1 MTAQTVEMEADCDV
15 WTTGGASVT
24 SHSNA
29 DILHMPFN
37 DKEAGQEYIRVSIL
51 RAYLQSTMTSSSQWP
66 VCCESTGRIGQF
78 GTFTAFFRELSQKV

>member
-37 DKEAGQEYIRVSIL
+37 DKEAGQEYIRVSL
-51 RAYLQSTMTSSSQWP
+51 YLNENMKKY
-66 VCCESTGRIGQF
+66 EGDGI
-78 GTFTAFFRELSQKV
+78 